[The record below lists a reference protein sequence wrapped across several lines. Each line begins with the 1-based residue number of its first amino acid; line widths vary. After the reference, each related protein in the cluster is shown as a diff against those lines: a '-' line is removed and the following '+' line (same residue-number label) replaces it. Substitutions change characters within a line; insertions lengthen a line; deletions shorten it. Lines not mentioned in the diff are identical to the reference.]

1 MRDEGDGPAGRRAG
15 AGRRMPIVR
24 SVERATRIVQAL
36 VGAPEGRCLVELSEE
51 LGLHKTTVLRLL
63 HTLLSMRVID
73 RHPADDRYYWNPVTW
88 LPIAARAGEMM
99 SRAASVLP
107 VLEQLAEATGE
118 TAAIGLPDL
127 AEREMRM
134 IMCALPGNA
143 VRVDPR
149 VRPSLPMHSLAA
161 GKCYLAAL
169 PAAELDEWMKGGLPA
184 LTEHTITS
192 RKRLREEL
200 AQVKRQGYAV
210 SREEGLSGACAVAI
224 AVVNPRGRVI
234 GVVGITAPRERFSDA
249 HIRRWLP
256 RLRAAAEEIAARLI
270 GPASI
275 NAGQAEEQER
285 GGRKRRR

>member
-134 IMCALPGNA
+134 VVCALPNKP

-149 VRPSLPMHSLAA
+149 VRPSLPIHSVAA
-161 GKCYLAAL
+161 GKCYLASL
-169 PAAELDEWMKGGLPA
+169 PAAELDKWTKAGLPA
-184 LTEHTITS
+184 TTEHTITS

-200 AQVKRQGYAV
+200 AQARRRGYAV

-224 AVVNPRGRVI
+224 AVVNPRGRPI
-234 GVVGITAPRERFSDA
+234 GAVGITAPRERFSDA
-249 HIRRWLP
+249 DIRRWLP
-256 RLRAAAEEIAARLI
+256 RLRAAAEEIAGLLGTFAD
-270 GPASI
+270 A
-275 NAGQAEEQER
+275 NAEQEL
-285 GGRKRRR
+285 GGRKKGR

>member
-1 MRDEGDGPAGRRAG
+1 
-15 AGRRMPIVR
+15 MPIVR

-63 HTLLSMRVID
+63 HTLVSLRVVD
-73 RHPADDRYYWNPVTW
+73 RDPADDRYFWNPITW
-88 LPIAARAGEMM
+88 LPIATRAGEMT
-99 SRAASVLP
+99 SRAETVRL

-127 AEREMRM
+127 
-134 IMCALPGNA
+134 
-143 VRVDPR
+143 
-149 VRPSLPMHSLAA
+149 PMHSVAA

-169 PAAELDEWMKGGLPA
+169 PAAELGEWMKAGLPA
-184 LTEHTITS
+184 TTEHTITS

-200 AQVKRQGYAV
+200 ARARRRGYAV

-224 AVVNPRGRVI
+224 AVVNPRGRPI
-234 GVVGITAPRERFSDA
+234 GAVGITAPRERFSDA

-256 RLRAAAEEIAARLI
+256 RLRAAAEEIAGLLGTFAD
-270 GPASI
+270 A
-275 NAGQAEEQER
+275 NAEQEL
-285 GGRKRRR
+285 GGRKKGR